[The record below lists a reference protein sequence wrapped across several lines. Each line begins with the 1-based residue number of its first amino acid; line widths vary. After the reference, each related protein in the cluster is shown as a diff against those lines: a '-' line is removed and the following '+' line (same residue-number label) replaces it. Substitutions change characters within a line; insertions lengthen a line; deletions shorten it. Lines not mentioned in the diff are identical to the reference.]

1 MTSLSNTNSMRIDVP
16 ALLESYA
23 PSFWKGLPV
32 SLRPLTV
39 RILRKILCAAR
50 IEEFYQEHCG
60 VRGFNLIDDILD
72 VLDKTYLVT
81 ARELEHIPAAGRAI
95 CVSNHPLGGLDAL
108 MILRVIGEIRSDIRI
123 VVNDALLALDGF
135 ADLFLPVDVFAG
147 KKNRAS
153 IEAINEALEKNQAVI
168 FFPAAE
174 VSRLSLRGIADT
186 RWRTGAVRIAQRH
199 HAPLLPIRIDARNT
213 MLFYAMSLVMKSFS
227 TLLLP
232 REVFQSRRAPVR
244 LRIGELV
251 PYEAFAHLQP
261 KAATKL
267 IRKQSEA
274 LTFGKKGPFK
284 TERGIA
290 RPTERYVL
298 RCELDQAIDI
308 GSPVAGKRLF
318 LADADHSP
326 SIVREIARLREMTFR
341 SVGEGTGKRLDRDRY
356 DHAYRHLTLWD
367 EEQME
372 IVGSYRLGFCDEIL
386 PVLGVQGLYTASL
399 FQFSEEFIATL
410 PHSIELGRS
419 FVQRQYWNSFALEY
433 LWAGLGA
440 VMANEPNAQY
450 LFGPVSISRMY
461 SADVKEAMVFVCSK
475 WYGAPEGYVR
485 SFNSYK
491 ISDSRTEQL
500 KEYFSGTTYREDLNK
515 LKLRLR
521 ALGVSIPTLIRQYSE
536 LCSPEGVRFCDFGVD
551 ESFGSCID
559 GFIQLELAHLTDE
572 KRQRY
577 IEQYRSVLTY
587 PGRGLAAPAAVETHG
602 SVPAQ

>member
-1 MTSLSNTNSMRIDVP
+1 MNSTSLSSGIRIDVP

-23 PSFWKGLPV
+23 PSFWRRMPL
-32 SLRPLTV
+32 SLHPLAA
-39 RILRKILCAAR
+39 RIIRKILCAAR
-50 IEEFYQEHCG
+50 IEEFYAEHRG
-60 VRGFNLIDDILD
+60 VRGFNLIDDMLD

-81 ARELEHIPAAGRAI
+81 ARELERIPASGSVV

-108 MILRVIGEIRSDIRI
+108 MILRAIGEIRPDVRI
-123 VVNDALLALDGF
+123 VVNDALLTLDGF
-135 ADLFLPVDVFAG
+135 SDLFLPVDVFSG
-147 KKNRAS
+147 KNSRTHL
-153 IEAINEALEKNQAVI
+153 EAIHEALEKNQAVI

-174 VSRLSLRGIADT
+174 VSRLTLRGIADT
-186 RWRTGAVRIAQRH
+186 KWHTGAVRFAQRH
-199 HAPLLPIRIDARNT
+199 HAPLLPLRIDARNT
-213 MLFYAMSLVMKSFS
+213 ILFYAISFVMKSLS

-251 PYEAFAHLQP
+251 PYEAFSQLQP

-290 RPTERYVL
+290 RPTERYIL
-298 RCELDQAIDI
+298 RRELDRAVEI
-308 GSPVAGKRLF
+308 GSPAAGKRLF
-318 LADADHSP
+318 LADAEHSP
-326 SIVREIARLREMTFR
+326 SVVREIARLREMTFR

-386 PVLGVQGLYTASL
+386 PALGEEGLYTASL
-399 FQFSEEFIATL
+399 FRFSKEFITTL

-440 VMANEPNAQY
+440 VMANEPNARY
-450 LFGPVSISRMY
+450 LFGPVSISRTY
-461 SADVKEAMVFVCSK
+461 STDAKEAMVFVCSK

-485 SFNSYK
+485 SLHPYS
-491 ISDSRTEQL
+491 IPSERLERL
-500 KEYFSGTTYREDLNK
+500 KDFFSGTTYREDLNK

-551 ESFGSCID
+551 ESFGSCVD

-577 IEQYRSVLTY
+577 IEQYRSVLLY
-587 PGRGLAAPAAVETHG
+587 PGRGLASIAPAMKIPAVHE
-602 SVPAQ
+602 